1 MYSATH
7 GNDQPP
13 HLRRQWKHDATA
25 AQSPQSRPRERQHY
39 RPAADEPPPPAEH
52 EEREGHWGLVAGRRP
67 RKKTT
72 SPTTVLC
79 AAKSRLWEYRLVP
92 AVGYPSACER
102 PCHREKGESR

>member
-39 RPAADEPPPPAEH
+39 RPAAEEPPPPAEH

-72 SPTTVLC
+72 SPSKVLS
-79 AAKSRLWEYRLVP
+79 AAKS
-92 AVGYPSACER
+92 S
-102 PCHREKGESR
+102 